1 MTQTSQQGGQ
11 QPQTQLTSQNATA
24 LKRMQEETTQQIME
38 RVTGWQETGEVVLPK
53 GYHVGNAIKLA
64 WLYLQTVEN
73 LQHQKAIDYCT
84 KDSICNALL
93 NMVINGEYPQK
104 HCYFIMYGNRLEWQE
119 RYLGKLMRAK
129 RDTEI
134 GKVNAQVIY
143 EGDEFVYT
151 IDENGEKQLVKHVP
165 NLANIDNTKI
175 LAAYAV
181 VINKDGSRHI
191 EVMTRTQIQKAWEQG
206 AMKGKSGAHTN
217 FTDQMCMK
225 TVIQRACKIALDS
238 NADPGDDD
246 DPNHYDEATAER
258 EAAQGRQAID
268 AEAVEVKDEQV
279 ATPAPKGL
287 EANASYIDMSNT
299 QQPAAEPAPA
309 ANANANANAGTGASR
324 ACPLP

>member
-134 GKVNAQVIY
+134 EKVNAQVIY

-181 VINKDGSRHI
+181 VINKDGTRHI

-238 NADPGDDD
+238 TADPGDDD
-246 DPNHYDEATAER
+246 DPNHYDEETAER

-279 ATPAPKGL
+279 AAPAPKGL

-309 ANANANANAGTGASR
+309 ANANAGTGASR

>member
-181 VINKDGSRHI
+181 VINKDGTRHI

-238 NADPGDDD
+238 TADPGDDD

-268 AEAVEVKDEQV
+268 AEAVEVNGEQV
-279 ATPAPKGL
+279 AAPAPKGL

-309 ANANANANAGTGASR
+309 ANANAGTGASR

>member
-119 RYLGKLMRAK
+119 RYLGKYMRAK

-181 VINKDGSRHI
+181 VINKDGTRHI

-238 NADPGDDD
+238 TADPGDDD

-279 ATPAPKGL
+279 AAPAPKGL

-309 ANANANANAGTGASR
+309 SNANAGTGASR

>member
-24 LKRMQEETTQQIME
+24 LKRMQEETTQQIMD

-181 VINKDGSRHI
+181 VINKDGTRHI

-238 NADPGDDD
+238 TADPGDDD

-258 EAAQGRQAID
+258 EAAQGRQVID
-268 AEAVEVKDEQV
+268 AEAVEVKGEQI
-279 ATPAPKGL
+279 AAPAPKGL

-309 ANANANANAGTGASR
+309 ANANAGTGASR

>member
-24 LKRMQEETTQQIME
+24 LKRMQEETTQQIMD

-134 GKVNAQVIY
+134 EKVNAQVIY

-181 VINKDGSRHI
+181 VINKDGTRHI

-238 NADPGDDD
+238 TADPGDDD

-279 ATPAPKGL
+279 AAPAPKGL

-299 QQPAAEPAPA
+299 QQPAAEPVPA
-309 ANANANANAGTGASR
+309 ANANAGTGTSR

>member
-1 MTQTSQQGGQ
+1 MAQTLQQGGQ

-181 VINKDGSRHI
+181 VINKDGTRHI

-238 NADPGDDD
+238 TADPGDDD

-279 ATPAPKGL
+279 AEPAPKGL

-309 ANANANANAGTGASR
+309 ANANAGTGASR

>member
-181 VINKDGSRHI
+181 VINKDGTRHI
-191 EVMTRTQIQKAWEQG
+191 EVMTKTQIQKAWEQG

-238 NADPGDDD
+238 TADPGDDD

-279 ATPAPKGL
+279 AAPAPKGL

-309 ANANANANAGTGASR
+309 ANANAGTGASR

>member
-1 MTQTSQQGGQ
+1 MVQTPQQGGQ

-181 VINKDGSRHI
+181 VINKDGTRHI

-238 NADPGDDD
+238 TADPGDDD

-279 ATPAPKGL
+279 AAPAPKGL

-309 ANANANANAGTGASR
+309 ANANAGTGASR

>member
-181 VINKDGSRHI
+181 VINKDGTRHI

-238 NADPGDDD
+238 TADPGDDD

-279 ATPAPKGL
+279 AAQAPKGL
-287 EANASYIDMSNT
+287 EANARYIDMSNT

-309 ANANANANAGTGASR
+309 ANANAGTGASR

>member
-1 MTQTSQQGGQ
+1 MTQTHQQGGQ

-181 VINKDGSRHI
+181 VINKDGTRHI

-238 NADPGDDD
+238 TADPGDDD

-279 ATPAPKGL
+279 AAPAPKGL

-299 QQPAAEPAPA
+299 QQPAAEAAPA
-309 ANANANANAGTGASR
+309 ANVNAGTGASR

>member
-1 MTQTSQQGGQ
+1 MTQTPQQGGQ

-191 EVMTRTQIQKAWEQG
+191 EVMTKTQIQKAWEQG

-238 NADPGDDD
+238 TADPGDDD

-279 ATPAPKGL
+279 AAPAPKGL

-309 ANANANANAGTGASR
+309 ANANAGTGASR

>member
-134 GKVNAQVIY
+134 EKVNAQVIY

-181 VINKDGSRHI
+181 VINKDGTRHI

-238 NADPGDDD
+238 TADPGDDD

-279 ATPAPKGL
+279 AAPAPKGL

-309 ANANANANAGTGASR
+309 SNANAGTGASR

>member
-11 QPQTQLTSQNATA
+11 QTQTQLTSQNATA

-181 VINKDGSRHI
+181 VINKDGTRHI

-238 NADPGDDD
+238 TADPGDDD

-279 ATPAPKGL
+279 AAPAPKGL

-309 ANANANANAGTGASR
+309 ANANAGTGASR

>member
-181 VINKDGSRHI
+181 VINKDGTRHI

-238 NADPGDDD
+238 TADPGDDD

-279 ATPAPKGL
+279 AALAPKGL

-309 ANANANANAGTGASR
+309 DNANEGTGASR

>member
-24 LKRMQEETTQQIME
+24 LKRMQEETTQQIMD

-134 GKVNAQVIY
+134 EKVNAQVIY

-181 VINKDGSRHI
+181 VINKDGTRHI

-238 NADPGDDD
+238 TADPGDDD
-246 DPNHYDEATAER
+246 EPNHYDEATAER

-268 AEAVEVKDEQV
+268 AEAVEVKGEQI
-279 ATPAPKGL
+279 AAPAPKGL

-309 ANANANANAGTGASR
+309 ANANAGTGASR

>member
-24 LKRMQEETTQQIME
+24 LKRMQEETTQQILE

-181 VINKDGSRHI
+181 VINKDGTRHI

-238 NADPGDDD
+238 TADPGDDD

-279 ATPAPKGL
+279 AAPAPKGL

-309 ANANANANAGTGASR
+309 ANANAGTGASR

>member
-24 LKRMQEETTQQIME
+24 LKRMQEETTQQIMD

-134 GKVNAQVIY
+134 EKVNAQVIY

-181 VINKDGSRHI
+181 VINKDGTRHI

-238 NADPGDDD
+238 TADPGDDD

-279 ATPAPKGL
+279 AAQAPKGL

-309 ANANANANAGTGASR
+309 ANANAGTGASR

>member
-1 MTQTSQQGGQ
+1 MTQTPQQGGQ

-181 VINKDGSRHI
+181 VINKDGTRHI

-238 NADPGDDD
+238 TADPGDDD
-246 DPNHYDEATAER
+246 DPNHYDETTAER

-279 ATPAPKGL
+279 AAPAPKGL

-309 ANANANANAGTGASR
+309 ANANAGTGASR

>member
-24 LKRMQEETTQQIME
+24 LKRMQEETTQQIMD

-181 VINKDGSRHI
+181 VINKDGTRHI

-238 NADPGDDD
+238 TADPGDDD

-268 AEAVEVKDEQV
+268 AEAVELKDEQV
-279 ATPAPKGL
+279 AAPAPKGL

-309 ANANANANAGTGASR
+309 ANANAGTGSSR

>member
-1 MTQTSQQGGQ
+1 MAQTLQQGGQ

-181 VINKDGSRHI
+181 VINKNGTRHI

-238 NADPGDDD
+238 TADPGDDD

-279 ATPAPKGL
+279 AAPAPKGL

-309 ANANANANAGTGASR
+309 ANANAGTGASR

>member
-1 MTQTSQQGGQ
+1 MTQTHQQGGQ

-181 VINKDGSRHI
+181 VINKDGTRHI

-238 NADPGDDD
+238 TADPGDDD

-258 EAAQGRQAID
+258 EAAQGRLAID

-279 ATPAPKGL
+279 AAPAPKGL

-309 ANANANANAGTGASR
+309 ANANAGTGASR

>member
-1 MTQTSQQGGQ
+1 MTQTPQQGGQ

-181 VINKDGSRHI
+181 VINKDGTRHI

-217 FTDQMCMK
+217 FTEQMCMK

-238 NADPGDDD
+238 TADPGDDD

-279 ATPAPKGL
+279 AAPAPKGL

-309 ANANANANAGTGASR
+309 ANANAGTGASR

>member
-73 LQHQKAIDYCT
+73 LQHQKAIDFCT

-181 VINKDGSRHI
+181 VINKDGTRHI

-238 NADPGDDD
+238 TADPGDDD

-268 AEAVEVKDEQV
+268 AETVEVKDEQV
-279 ATPAPKGL
+279 AAPAPKGL

-309 ANANANANAGTGASR
+309 ANANAGTGASR

>member
-181 VINKDGSRHI
+181 VINKDGTRHI

-238 NADPGDDD
+238 TADPGDDD

-268 AEAVEVKDEQV
+268 AEAVEIKDEQV
-279 ATPAPKGL
+279 AAPAPKGL

-299 QQPAAEPAPA
+299 QQPSAEPAPA
-309 ANANANANAGTGASR
+309 ANANAGTGASR

>member
-11 QPQTQLTSQNATA
+11 QTQLTSQNATA

-181 VINKDGSRHI
+181 VINKDGTRHI

-238 NADPGDDD
+238 TADPGDDD

-268 AEAVEVKDEQV
+268 AEAVEIKDEQV
-279 ATPAPKGL
+279 AAPAPKGL

-299 QQPAAEPAPA
+299 QQPSAEPAPA
-309 ANANANANAGTGASR
+309 ANANAGTGASR

>member
-181 VINKDGSRHI
+181 VINKDGTRHI

-238 NADPGDDD
+238 TADPGDDD

-279 ATPAPKGL
+279 AAPAPKGL

-299 QQPAAEPAPA
+299 QQPSAEPAPA
-309 ANANANANAGTGASR
+309 ANANAGTGASR

>member
-1 MTQTSQQGGQ
+1 MTQTPQQGGP

-181 VINKDGSRHI
+181 VINKDGTRHI

-238 NADPGDDD
+238 TADPGDDD

-258 EAAQGRQAID
+258 EAAQGRLAID

-279 ATPAPKGL
+279 AAPAPKGL

-309 ANANANANAGTGASR
+309 ANANAGTGASR

>member
-73 LQHQKAIDYCT
+73 LQHQKAIHYCT

-181 VINKDGSRHI
+181 VINKDGTRHI

-238 NADPGDDD
+238 TADPGDDD

-279 ATPAPKGL
+279 AAPAPKGL

-309 ANANANANAGTGASR
+309 ANANAGTGASR

>member
-24 LKRMQEETTQQIME
+24 LKRMQEETTQQIMD

-134 GKVNAQVIY
+134 GKINAQVIY

-181 VINKDGSRHI
+181 VINKDGTRHI

-238 NADPGDDD
+238 TADPGDDD
-246 DPNHYDEATAER
+246 DPKHYDEATAER

-268 AEAVEVKDEQV
+268 AEAVEVKGEQV
-279 ATPAPKGL
+279 AAPAPKGL

-309 ANANANANAGTGASR
+309 ANANAGTGASR

>member
-73 LQHQKAIDYCT
+73 LQHQKALDYCT

-181 VINKDGSRHI
+181 VINKDGTRHI

-238 NADPGDDD
+238 TADPGDDD

-279 ATPAPKGL
+279 AAPAPKGL

-309 ANANANANAGTGASR
+309 ANANAGTGASR

>member
-24 LKRMQEETTQQIME
+24 LKRMQEETTQQIMD

-104 HCYFIMYGNRLEWQE
+104 HCYFIMYGNRLEWNE

-134 GKVNAQVIY
+134 EKVNAQVIY

-181 VINKDGSRHI
+181 VINKDGTRHI

-238 NADPGDDD
+238 TADPGDDD
-246 DPNHYDEATAER
+246 DPNHYDVATAER

-268 AEAVEVKDEQV
+268 AEAVEVKGEQV
-279 ATPAPKGL
+279 AAPAPKGL

-309 ANANANANAGTGASR
+309 ANANAGTGASR

>member
-181 VINKDGSRHI
+181 VINKDGTRHI
-191 EVMTRTQIQKAWEQG
+191 EVMTKTQIQKAWEQG

-238 NADPGDDD
+238 TADPGDDD

-279 ATPAPKGL
+279 AAPAPKGL

-309 ANANANANAGTGASR
+309 ANTNAGTGASR

>member
-53 GYHVGNAIKLA
+53 GYNVGNAIKLA

-181 VINKDGSRHI
+181 VINKDGTRHI

-238 NADPGDDD
+238 TADPVDDD

-279 ATPAPKGL
+279 AAPAPNGL

-309 ANANANANAGTGASR
+309 ANANAGTGASR

>member
-1 MTQTSQQGGQ
+1 MTQTHQQGGQ
-11 QPQTQLTSQNATA
+11 QTQLTSQNATA

-181 VINKDGSRHI
+181 VINKDGTRHI

-238 NADPGDDD
+238 TADPGDDD

-258 EAAQGRQAID
+258 EAAQGRLAID

-279 ATPAPKGL
+279 AAPAPKGL

-309 ANANANANAGTGASR
+309 ANANAGTGASR

>member
-24 LKRMQEETTQQIME
+24 LKRMQEETTQQIMD

-73 LQHQKAIDYCT
+73 LQQQKAIDYCT

-134 GKVNAQVIY
+134 EKVNAQVIY

-181 VINKDGSRHI
+181 VINKDGTRHI

-238 NADPGDDD
+238 TADPGDDD

-268 AEAVEVKDEQV
+268 AEAVEVKGEQI
-279 ATPAPKGL
+279 AAPAPKGL

-309 ANANANANAGTGASR
+309 SNANAGTGASR

>member
-1 MTQTSQQGGQ
+1 MTQTPQQGGPQ
-11 QPQTQLTSQNATA
+11 PQPQTQLTSQNATA

-181 VINKDGSRHI
+181 VINKDGTRHI

-238 NADPGDDD
+238 TADPGDDD

-258 EAAQGRQAID
+258 EAAQGRLAID

-279 ATPAPKGL
+279 AAPAPKGL

-309 ANANANANAGTGASR
+309 ANANAGTGASR

>member
-38 RVTGWQETGEVVLPK
+38 RVTRWQEIGEVVLPK

-181 VINKDGSRHI
+181 VINKDGTRHI

-238 NADPGDDD
+238 TADPGDDD

-268 AEAVEVKDEQV
+268 AEAVEVKGEQV
-279 ATPAPKGL
+279 DAPAPKGL

-309 ANANANANAGTGASR
+309 ANANAGTGASR

>member
-134 GKVNAQVIY
+134 DKVNAQVIY

-181 VINKDGSRHI
+181 VINKDGTRHI

-238 NADPGDDD
+238 TADPGDDD

-279 ATPAPKGL
+279 AAPAPKGL
-287 EANASYIDMSNT
+287 EANASYIDMSNK
-299 QQPAAEPAPA
+299 QHPAAEPAPA
-309 ANANANANAGTGASR
+309 ANANAGTGASR

>member
-181 VINKDGSRHI
+181 VINKDGTRHI

-206 AMKGKSGAHTN
+206 AIKGKSGAHTN

-238 NADPGDDD
+238 TADPGDDD

-279 ATPAPKGL
+279 AAPAPKGL

-309 ANANANANAGTGASR
+309 ANANAGTGASR